1 MNRYRWIIF
10 NANCSLHDEQISGSQ
25 SLAAQRV
32 AVTRSTVA
40 KEEARKNFVPIP
52 WRVIGGGVLIGMKKD
67 DPSDEKSSDP
77 DHPYSSHM
85 LPSKPAPLKLKM
97 ISRQRSNS
105 IPPTPSISQVKV
117 EHVRSR
123 SAFSHSLLIFPRSYS
138 PLNHLVFYSHENRWI
153 DACFFTIF
161 RVLDSM
167 CS

>member
-1 MNRYRWIIF
+1 MNHYHWIIF

-25 SLAAQRV
+25 SLAAQRL
-32 AVTRSTVA
+32 AATRATVA

-67 DPSDEKSSDP
+67 DPLDEKSSDL
-77 DHPYSSHM
+77 DHPYSSPA
-85 LPSKPAPLKLKM
+85 LPSNKPKLAPLKM

-123 SAFSHSLLIFPRSYS
+123 PALNPLFTYFFSQLFSAES
-138 PLNHLVFYSHENRWI
+138 PG
-153 DACFFTIF
+153 
-161 RVLDSM
+161 VL
-167 CS
+167 

>member
-1 MNRYRWIIF
+1 MNRYHWIIF

-25 SLAAQRV
+25 SLAAQRL
-32 AVTRSTVA
+32 AATRSTVA

-77 DHPYSSHM
+77 DYPYSSHT
-85 LPSKPAPLKLKM
+85 LPSKPNLPPLKM
-97 ISRQRSNS
+97 MSRQRSNS

-123 SAFSHSLLIFPRSYS
+123 PALSHSLL
-138 PLNHLVFYSHENRWI
+138 N
-153 DACFFTIF
+153 FFLAVIL
-161 RVLDSM
+161 R
-167 CS
+167 